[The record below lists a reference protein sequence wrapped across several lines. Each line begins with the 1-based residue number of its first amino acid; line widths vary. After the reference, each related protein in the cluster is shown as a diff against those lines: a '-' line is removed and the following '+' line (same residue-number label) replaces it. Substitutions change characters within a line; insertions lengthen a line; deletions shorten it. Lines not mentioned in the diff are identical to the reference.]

1 MMIWVHGFLMPE
13 RGETETR
20 IFFFLMG
27 TDRWSDGSAKEQK
40 KKRARRPKKFNFQ
53 RFRLSPL
60 CDETYAC
67 GEVVGLALGGHG
79 VPGVGFIPGELLP
92 LPLPWFPGAEGF
104 ELDDPVLGSAPGV
117 PFAVP
122 GKGPHGEPLGEV
134 PGVVVVGGGT
144 VEGCVVLPGVGL
156 FGELEPGAVVF
167 GVPLGEADPGA
178 VCGVVDPVGGLTLP
192 VGGAVERG
200 AELCRALLEPP
211 AGAAPPGELWATAQ
225 LAQHNTTDSK
235 VSLGN
240 DIFPSSG
247 RFEVLELLRSPDD

>member
-1 MMIWVHGFLMPE
+1 M
-13 RGETETR
+13 
-20 IFFFLMG
+20 
-27 TDRWSDGSAKEQK
+27 DRWIDGSAKEQK
-40 KKRARRPKKFNFQ
+40 QKSGPEGPRKFNFQ

-79 VPGVGFIPGELLP
+79 AGFIPGELLP

-122 GKGPHGEPLGEV
+122 GKGPHGEALGEV
-134 PGVVVVGGGT
+134 PGVVVVGGVT

-235 VSLGN
+235 VSLGTTYSN
-240 DIFPSSG
+240 PPGVLKYSSFYA
-247 RFEVLELLRSPDD
+247 RQMTDNTADVENFSVKSRLSMSSRQSL

>member
-20 IFFFLMG
+20 IFFLIG
-27 TDRWSDGSAKEQK
+27 TDRWIDGSMDRQK
-40 KKRARRPKKFNFQ
+40 NRNKKAGPKARKKIQFSDLQ
-53 RFRLSPL
+53 SPL
-60 CDETYAC
+60 CNETYAC

-117 PFAVP
+117 PFVVP

-134 PGVVVVGGGT
+134 PGVVVVLGFT

-240 DIFPSSG
+240 NIFQILQA
-247 RFEVLELLRSPDD
+247 F

>member
-20 IFFFLMG
+20 IFFLMG
-27 TDRWSDGSAKEQK
+27 TDPWIDGSIDRWIDRSAKQQK
-40 KKRARRPKKFNFQ
+40 QKSGPEGPQENSIFRP
-53 RFRLSPL
+53 SVAAV

-122 GKGPHGEPLGEV
+122 GKGPHGEPLGAV
-134 PGVVVVGGGT
+134 PGVVVVLGFT

-167 GVPLGEADPGA
+167 GVPLGEPDPGA

-240 DIFPSSG
+240 DIFQILQT
-247 RFEVLELLRSPDD
+247 F